1 MKKFKILI
9 PVYNDWGSVFKLL
22 EKIDIEISIFD
33 HEFSVILVNDSSTQK
48 MIKNNFVFKN
58 LKSVIVVKMKK
69 NQGHT
74 KSNATGIKFLSKKKD
89 FDFLIVMDGD
99 GEDRPEE
106 IKSLVKEALNN
117 EASVVAKRVKR
128 SEGIFFQTLY
138 QIHKIITLF
147 FTGKNMNFGNYC
159 CLTRKDVEM
168 LSTKKSLWGSFP
180 GSVKKYIPKA
190 LKVPSIRGSRYEG
203 PSKMSLYK
211 LIILSLSIIAVF
223 KYQVL
228 IRSLIYIS
236 ILYFLIKLQFTLIV
250 ILQTLI
256 LLFVISIFLISKEE
270 NILSLE
276 SSTKDIER
284 ITNIYT
290 K

>member
-1 MKKFKILI
+1 
-9 PVYNDWGSVFKLL
+9 
-22 EKIDIEISIFD
+22 
-33 HEFSVILVNDSSTQK
+33 
-48 MIKNNFVFKN
+48 
-58 LKSVIVVKMKK
+58 
-69 NQGHT
+69 
-74 KSNATGIKFLSKKKD
+74 
-89 FDFLIVMDGD
+89 
-99 GEDRPEE
+99 
-106 IKSLVKEALNN
+106 
-117 EASVVAKRVKR
+117 
-128 SEGIFFQTLY
+128 
-138 QIHKIITLF
+138 
-147 FTGKNMNFGNYC
+147 MNFGNYC